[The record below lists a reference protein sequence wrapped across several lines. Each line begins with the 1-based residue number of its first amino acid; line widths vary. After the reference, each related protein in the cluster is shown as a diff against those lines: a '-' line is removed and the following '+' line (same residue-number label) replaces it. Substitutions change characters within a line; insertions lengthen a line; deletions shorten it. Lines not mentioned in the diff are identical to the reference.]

1 MENQHQH
8 IDTASDLRDLI
19 AQTPEETEAPRA
31 FSPIR
36 VELVKDDFAE
46 LRLMLIRL
54 RDEIEYSLDSKPN
67 VKKELIERADSVLE
81 KTAWRTVK
89 YIFWKTSPRFGG
101 AL

>member
-8 IDTASDLRDLI
+8 IDTANDLRDLI

-46 LRLMLIRL
+46 LRLILIRL
-54 RDEIEYSLDSKPN
+54 RDEIEYPLDSKPN
-67 VKKELIERADSVLE
+67 VKKELIERADNILE

-89 YIFWKTSPRFGG
+89 YIF
-101 AL
+101 

>member
-1 MENQHQH
+1 MENQHQN

-19 AQTPEETEAPRA
+19 AQTPEETETPRPVP
-31 FSPIR
+31 PIR

-46 LRLMLIRL
+46 LRLTLLRL

-89 YIFWKTSPRFGG
+89 YIF
-101 AL
+101 

>member
-8 IDTASDLRDLI
+8 IDTANDLRDLI

-89 YIFWKTSPRFGG
+89 YIF
-101 AL
+101 

>member
-1 MENQHQH
+1 MENQHQN

-36 VELVKDDFAE
+36 VELAKDDFAE
-46 LRLMLIRL
+46 LRIMLIRL
-54 RDEIEYSLDSKPN
+54 RDEIEYSLASNSN

-89 YIFWKTSPRFGG
+89 YIF
-101 AL
+101 